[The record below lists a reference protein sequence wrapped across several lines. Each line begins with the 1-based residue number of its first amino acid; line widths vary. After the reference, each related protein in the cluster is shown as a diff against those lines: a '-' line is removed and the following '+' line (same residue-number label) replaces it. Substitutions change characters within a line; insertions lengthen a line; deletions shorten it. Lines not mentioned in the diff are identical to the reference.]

1 MVYDLLAHSA
11 RRSLGALM
19 AVVALAVM
27 AVWATPGHPFKGPSS
42 SQSADGP
49 PIPVAERNLE
59 SAEEVS
65 LGALGLPSQPV
76 YGPFGTVAVAIP
88 APLGPPSASGSFA
101 QLFFMH
107 SPNLAAPASTV
118 TIAVNG
124 VPVATLPL
132 DNLNA
137 DGGTF
142 DATVPAF
149 LLKPGAPNLLEARFA
164 LQPATEMDP
173 STVYA
178 RLDPQTFLHYQLFG
192 PPGSRAQVGL
202 GSYPFPL
209 LGRGGRGDQAFL
221 GVILP
226 RQPDAGEL
234 GSAFQLVAD
243 LGRRAYL
250 QELVPQVVTS
260 DPTEWVQ
267 SASTPALLVGKLDRL
282 PLAEDVLRTAG
293 FSPGSAWSGPAGER
307 IGRSDGLVVPVLSPW
322 DGRTPLLLVSGGT
335 DEALAAAVQALTSPG
350 RPPPSGRYLIVPS
363 GTPQPPAVTAP
374 PISQV
379 ILGQPDAALQ
389 ALGGGSHTIDLPLLL
404 PPLDAGRGPLLELP
418 LSHAPLDTAGAS
430 WLSVRL
436 NGSVLAQVPLDGSNE
451 HDGMVRAR
459 VAGTLVRPGL
469 NSLSL
474 EFRLAADGSGSLP
487 LNDRL
492 WAHVAAGAK
501 LMLPAPTSRQGA
513 LESAP
518 GLMFDDP
525 TGVLVAVD
533 NRDERWLSAASRAL
547 AALGSRA
554 GAIPPIQ
561 TAEPGDL
568 RPSSLHGRDLI
579 AIGSG
584 AASALDRIGGGPPRA
599 ARKADSGL
607 VYVRPLPFLSSRQV
621 LGVDTQNPDVVA
633 AAARALYRHT
643 LRGAAA
649 GVNLEGRSWPLQ
661 TDSRGGGVAEAVPVP
676 LRALIAAAV
685 AAMLL
690 AFGCQVLRPGDL
702 PR

>member
-1 MVYDLLAHSA
+1 MVYDFLAHSG
-11 RRSLGALM
+11 RRSLRALM
-19 AVVALAVM
+19 AVVAVAIVG
-27 AVWATPGHPFKGPSS
+27 VWATPGHPSKVPSS
-42 SQSADGP
+42 LELAGRP
-49 PIPVAERNLE
+49 PGPVAERTLE
-59 SAEEVS
+59 SAEEIS

-76 YGPFGTVAVAIP
+76 SGPLGTVAVLVP
-88 APLGPPSASGSFA
+88 APLGPLSPSGSFA

-142 DATVPAF
+142 DAAVPAF
-149 LLKPGAPNLLEARFA
+149 LLRPGAPNLLEARFA
-164 LQPATEMDP
+164 LQPATGIDA
-173 STVYA
+173 STAYA
-178 RLDPQTFLHYQLFG
+178 RLDPQTLLHYQLFG
-192 PPGSRAQVGL
+192 PPGSRAQVEL

-209 LGRGGRGDQAFL
+209 LGRGGQGAQALL

-226 RQPDAGEL
+226 RQADAGEL
-234 GSAFQLVAD
+234 GSAFRLVAD
-243 LGRRAYL
+243 LGRHAYL

-267 SASTPALLVGKLDRL
+267 SASTPAVLVGKLDRL
-282 PLAEDVLRTAG
+282 PLAEDLLRAAG

-307 IGRSDGLVVPVLSPW
+307 IGTSDGLVIPVLSPW

-335 DEALAAAVQALTSPG
+335 DEALARAVQALTSPG

-363 GTPQPPAVTAP
+363 GAPQPPAVGPAP
-374 PISQV
+374 FGQV
-379 ILGQPDAALQ
+379 ILGQPDIALQ
-389 ALGGGSHTIDLPLLL
+389 ALGAGSHNIDLPLLL
-404 PPLDAGRGPLLELP
+404 PPFGAGPGPLLELG

-436 NGSVLAQVPLDGSNE
+436 NGALAAQVPLDRSNE
-451 HDGMVRAR
+451 HDGIVRAR
-459 VAGTLVRPGL
+459 VAGTLVHPGL

-474 EFRLAADGSGSLP
+474 EFRLAGDGSGSPP
-487 LNDRL
+487 LRDRL
-492 WAHVAAGAK
+492 WARVAAGAR
-501 LMLPAPTSRQGA
+501 LVLPAPPSRPGG
-513 LESAP
+513 LETAP
-518 GLMFDDP
+518 GSMFEEP
-525 TGVLVAVD
+525 AGVLVAVD
-533 NRDERWLSAASRAL
+533 DGDERWLSAASRAL

-554 GAIPPIQ
+554 NAIPPIQ
-561 TAEPGDL
+561 AVGPGDL

-584 AASALDRIGGGPPRA
+584 AATALGRFGGGPPVAERT
-599 ARKADSGL
+599 ADSGV
-607 VYVRPLPFLSSRQV
+607 VYERPLPMLSSREV
-621 LGVDTQNPDVVA
+621 LGVDTHNPDVVA

-643 LRGAAA
+643 LRGAAV
-649 GVNLEGRSWPLQ
+649 GLNLEGRSWSLHA
-661 TDSRGGGVAEAVPVP
+661 DSRGAGVVEAAPAP
-676 LRALIAAAV
+676 LRALIAAAM

-690 AFGCQVLRPGDL
+690 ALGCQVLRPGEL